1 MSSSRLRQVQQLQPS
16 RPSQDGD
23 GVKIRRIHDFGGGL
37 DPFLMLDE
45 LGSER
50 ADDYIGGFP
59 PHPHRGMQTLTYVLH
74 GGLTHEDHLGHS
86 STIRAGDAQWMHTGR
101 GIIHSEMPLTD
112 SQGLHAFQLWINLA
126 ASEKMSAPTY
136 RDVRATE
143 MPRLGSLTEDARGS
157 ELTALGGRWQRD
169 DGEAIEGPLDGLAG
183 QAGVAHVRLG
193 PVSELAL
200 RVDAPTLLVYVF
212 AGELEVGETRVP
224 AGQLARLGNGNRLM
238 LSSAEGADAL
248 LLAGTPH
255 GEPIAHYG
263 PFVMNHQ
270 HELDQALRDYRDGSF
285 ADGTA

>member
-1 MSSSRLRQVQQLQPS
+1 
-16 RPSQDGD
+16 
-23 GVKIRRIHDFGGGL
+23 
-37 DPFLMLDE
+37 MLDE

-157 ELTALGGRWQRD
+157 ELTALGDAGSATMARPSRGRWM
-169 DGEAIEGPLDGLAG
+169 AWP
-183 QAGVAHVRLG
+183 
-193 PVSELAL
+193 
-200 RVDAPTLLVYVF
+200 
-212 AGELEVGETRVP
+212 
-224 AGQLARLGNGNRLM
+224 ARLAWPM
-238 LSSAEGADAL
+238 SAWG
-248 LLAGTPH
+248 
-255 GEPIAHYG
+255 
-263 PFVMNHQ
+263 
-270 HELDQALRDYRDGSF
+270 R
-285 ADGTA
+285 

>member
-1 MSSSRLRQVQQLQPS
+1 MSSSQLRQVQQLQPS

-23 GVKIRRIHDFGGGL
+23 GVKIRRIHDFAGGL

-50 ADDYIGGFP
+50 PDDYIGGFP

-112 SQGLHAFQLWINLA
+112 NQGLHAFQLWINLA

-136 RDVRATE
+136 RDVRAAE
-143 MPRLGSLTEDARGS
+143 MPRLGGVAAS
-157 ELTALGGRWQRD
+157 ELVALGGRWQRD
-169 DGEAIEGPLDGLAG
+169 DGEAIEGPLDALAG
-183 QAGVAHVRLG
+183 QAGVAHARLG
-193 PVSELAL
+193 AGGELAL
-200 RVDAPTLLVYVF
+200 RADAPTLLVYVF
-212 AGELEVGETRVP
+212 AGELEIGETRVP
-224 AGQLARLGNGNRLM
+224 AGQLARLGAGNRLA
-238 LSSAEGADAL
+238 LTSAEGAAAL

-270 HELDQALRDYRDGSF
+270 HELEQALRDYRDGHF